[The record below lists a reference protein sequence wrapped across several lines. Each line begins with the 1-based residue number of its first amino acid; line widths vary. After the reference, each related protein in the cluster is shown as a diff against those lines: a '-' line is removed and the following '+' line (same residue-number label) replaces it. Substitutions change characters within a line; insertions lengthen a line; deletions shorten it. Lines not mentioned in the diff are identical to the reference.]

1 MPLSST
7 SSGPQSPPQRG
18 WPAPQLLGGGERS
31 RPLPL
36 TAREGRVQ
44 QIGLPRGGLPRVRP
58 FPSLLEKPPTG
69 EGIEWGPPASFL
81 LKAAP
86 GREEGSLSYKWGGY

>member
-1 MPLSST
+1 M
-7 SSGPQSPPQRG
+7 
-18 WPAPQLLGGGERS
+18 
-31 RPLPL
+31 
-36 TAREGRVQ
+36 Q

-86 GREEGSLSYKWGGY
+86 GREEGSLSYKWGGLLVRESSQLREGQRTRRRGPLGNEGQAEARGQSYTKSEIWG